1 MGRDSSRNSEIPS
14 FEHLGCNRQH
24 RTVTIFVQIM
34 QDETTLTSRVNTREI
49 IQILSARKYIHLAAA
64 NSEAS
69 TELNQGL

>member
-1 MGRDSSRNSEIPS
+1 
-14 FEHLGCNRQH
+14 
-24 RTVTIFVQIM
+24 M

-69 TELNQGL
+69 TELNQGLWSCPLQDQSYRKPAYGKSFRL